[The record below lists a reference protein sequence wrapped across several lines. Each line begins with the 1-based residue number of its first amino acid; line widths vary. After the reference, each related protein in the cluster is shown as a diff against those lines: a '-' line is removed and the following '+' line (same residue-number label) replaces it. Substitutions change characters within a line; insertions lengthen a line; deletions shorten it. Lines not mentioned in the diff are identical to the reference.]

1 MGPGLGKQKEM
12 ATIYPFRDCDTGIK
26 RIKALVHGGEKQRK
40 ALKKAN
46 KLLKV
51 LTLIQRRFD
60 ADSSAKKFTNVWVWA
75 DAVAL

>member
-1 MGPGLGKQKEM
+1 MVAKSKEK
-12 ATIYPFRDCDTGIK
+12 PW
-26 RIKALVHGGEKQRK
+26 
-40 ALKKAN
+40 KKAN